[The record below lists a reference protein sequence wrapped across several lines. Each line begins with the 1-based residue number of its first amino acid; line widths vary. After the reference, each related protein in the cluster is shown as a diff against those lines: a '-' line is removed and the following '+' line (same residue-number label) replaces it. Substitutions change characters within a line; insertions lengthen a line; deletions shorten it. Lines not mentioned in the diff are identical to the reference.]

1 VAELSASS
9 VVQVLN
15 PWDGSVVGEVPAA
28 TEDVIDT
35 AIATAEARLDEVH
48 PVPVYRRT
56 RPVL

>member
-1 VAELSASS
+1 

-35 AIATAEARLDEVH
+35 AIATAEAKFHEVH
-48 PVPVYRRT
+48 PVPVYRLT
-56 RPVL
+56 RPIL